1 MLSAVSIAFNFLFL
15 TIAVRNKTDL
25 IIHHNTK
32 TTDNAAVSYSSSTQ
46 ISSDNDR
53 CSADSFVA
61 DKPAKGY
68 DKDLFPAEMAE
79 YCDIILPYSADK
91 QDNYLSDTLFIGD
104 SNTAGLSSFGYLP
117 LQNVLGKKSMGI
129 QGVTGNSFVWFSG
142 YTHPVTIV
150 QSVKLLK
157 PRRIIIN
164 FGTNNTVGT
173 TAKEFKSMYLKALN
187 AIKRAYPY
195 CDIIVAAVLPV
206 GYYRENYSITQ
217 HTIDS
222 FNIVLAE
229 ICREQGY
236 RLLDY
241 TEVFKDKKNGY
252 MLSDCVASDGIH
264 LNNKGYHLLLEYIND
279 HQYITK
285 DIRPDTG
292 NIPKQIKAPVNDVTA
307 AVAEAEVLQDNSV
320 SHIQENHSSSH
331 TEMSDAFLSD
341 TEQTKQSDPTNDNS
355 SGSSSDLDIIN
366 SEKIIYDPFM

>member
-1 MLSAVSIAFNFLFL
+1 
-15 TIAVRNKTDL
+15 
-25 IIHHNTK
+25 
-32 TTDNAAVSYSSSTQ
+32 
-46 ISSDNDR
+46 
-53 CSADSFVA
+53 
-61 DKPAKGY
+61 
-68 DKDLFPAEMAE
+68 MAE

-241 TEVFKDKKNGY
+241 TEVFKDKENGY

-307 AVAEAEVLQDNSV
+307 AVAEAEVLQGNSV
-320 SHIQENHSSSH
+320 SHMQENHSSSH

-341 TEQTKQSDPTNDNS
+341 TEQTEQSDPTNDNS